1 MFKEISLTLWDRLKR
16 LTSTMQN
23 KEAAVVF

>member
-16 LTSTMQN
+16 LISTMQN
-23 KEAAVVF
+23 KEPAVVF